1 MYQSVYYDKDEKH
14 YYLRDDKKGWKH
26 FQYWP
31 TFYAADE
38 YGEFETLDGIKVSPV
53 KKMDNWKD
61 PKYYEKD
68 VDKNTRLLVDMYFE
82 SDETPSYHNIVYLAG
97 QVVDLSMMSKIEL
110 GNDVTEEWR
119 QLNQEISNINENYVP
134 FVSEVETFNATMG
147 KPNNYEPIIPE
158 EKEWMFVYNFILEE
172 LEEYKHACE
181 TGDIVEVLDA
191 LCDIAYVSIG
201 NGAMLHGLKDKLWP
215 AYQEVQASNMSK
227 ACISEEEAQETVRVR
242 SAEQEEPCHYE
253 KVGDY
258 YIVYR
263 TRDKKVMKNINYFR
277 PDLKKFF

>member
-1 MYQSVYYDKDEKH
+1 MTKFEEEIEVILLNS
-14 YYLRDDKKGWKH
+14 LGTLNSFRDRD
-26 FQYWP
+26 Q
-31 TFYAADE
+31 
-38 YGEFETLDGIKVSPV
+38 
-53 KKMDNWKD
+53 
-61 PKYYEKD
+61 
-68 VDKNTRLLVDMYFE
+68 
-82 SDETPSYHNIVYLAG
+82 
-97 QVVDLSMMSKIEL
+97 LSMIPENEWAQFTAKKIAEQFK
-110 GNDVTEEWR
+110 G
-119 QLNQEISNINENYVP
+119 NYVP

-158 EKEWMFVYNFILEE
+158 KKEWMFVYDFILEE

-181 TGDIVEVLDA
+181 TGDIVEILDA

-201 NGAMLHGLKDKLWP
+201 NGAMLHGLKDKLWD

-227 ACISEEEAQETVRVR
+227 ACISEEEAQQTVERR
-242 SAEQEEPCHYE
+242 SQEQNEPCHYE
-253 KVGDY
+253 KVGEY

>member
-1 MYQSVYYDKDEKH
+1 MEDIKFKVMTKLEQKQSE
-14 YYLRDDKKGWKH
+14 L
-26 FQYWP
+26 
-31 TFYAADE
+31 
-38 YGEFETLDGIKVSPV
+38 I
-53 KKMDNWKD
+53 N
-61 PKYYEKD
+61 
-68 VDKNTRLLVDMYFE
+68 LLT
-82 SDETPSYHNIVYLAG
+82 S

-110 GNDVTEEWR
+110 GDDVTKEWGR
-119 QLNQEISNINENYVP
+119 LNQEISSINENYVP

-191 LCDIAYVSIG
+191 LCDIAYVSLG
-201 NGAMLHGLKDKLWP
+201 NGTMLHGLKNKLWP

-242 SAEQEEPCHYE
+242 STEQEEPCHYE
-253 KVGDY
+253 KVGEY

-277 PDLKKFF
+277 PDLKQFLA